1 MLDIEPRRVFYY
13 FEKIASIP
21 HGSTN
26 TKAISDYVT
35 EVAEELGLIYYQDD
49 SNNVIVYKAGQG
61 GGEDA
66 ASVIIQGHLDMVCE
80 KEEGCDIDFE
90 KDGLRLVLNGN
101 LLSAEGTTLGGDDGI
116 AVAYMLAILED
127 GEMAHPPLEC
137 VFTVDEEIGMLGA
150 TALDTSRL
158 MGKTLLNIDSE
169 EEGNLLVSCAGGATA
184 TLNLPILRRGAQGN
198 RYRLTL
204 FGFKGGHSGV
214 EIDKGR
220 ANADIVLGSVL
231 KDLLYEDD
239 SLRIVGVKGGLKDN
253 AIPVKSEA
261 VIVTKRGEIISDKL
275 PELLNDI
282 KKMYGENDPEIT
294 YSFEE
299 TAEDEYAGLYPL
311 DEMQSMN
318 LIMLLGSAPNGVKK
332 MSLDIEGLVQTS
344 LNLGIMYT
352 TETEVVMSFSVR
364 SSVGA
369 EKAELLEE
377 LDALIRSIGGSM
389 SVEGSYPAW
398 EYRKDSPIRDI
409 MTETFSEMYGREM
422 EVQAIHAGLE
432 CGIFSGAIP
441 GLDAVSFG
449 PDIYDIHT
457 PSERMDVDSVLRVW
471 EYVKRVLEKCTKIC

>member
-13 FEKIASIP
+13 FEKLAAIP

-26 TKAISDYVT
+26 TKAVSDYIVD
-35 EVAEELGLIYYQDD
+35 VAEELGLICYQDD
-49 SNNVIVYKAGQG
+49 SNNVIIYKAGQG

-66 ASVIIQGHLDMVCE
+66 ASVIIQGHMDMVCE
-80 KEEGCDIDFE
+80 KEDGCDIDFE
-90 KDGLRLVLNGN
+90 KDGLRLVLKDN

-127 GEMAHPPLEC
+127 TEMTHPPLEC

-184 TLNLPILRRGAQGN
+184 TLTFPIIRRGAQGD
-198 RYRLTL
+198 RYKLTL
-204 FGFKGGHSGV
+204 SGFKGGHSGV

-253 AIPVKSEA
+253 AIPVRAEA
-261 VIVTKRGEIISDKL
+261 VILTKRAELISDKL
-275 PELLNDI
+275 TLLLSDI
-282 KKMYGENDPEIT
+282 KKIYGENDPEIV

-299 TAEDEYAGLYPL
+299 AGDDEYSGMYPL
-311 DEMQSMN
+311 DELQSMN
-318 LIMLLGSAPNGVKK
+318 LIMLLGSAPNGVRK
-332 MSLDIEGLVQTS
+332 MSEDIEGLVQTS

-352 TETEVVMSFSVR
+352 TENEVVMSFSVR
-364 SSVGA
+364 SSVGT

-409 MTETFSEMYGREM
+409 MTETYEEMYGRKM

-457 PSERMDVDSVLRVW
+457 PSERMDTDSVLRVW
-471 EYVKRVLEKCTKIC
+471 EYIKRVLEKCAEI